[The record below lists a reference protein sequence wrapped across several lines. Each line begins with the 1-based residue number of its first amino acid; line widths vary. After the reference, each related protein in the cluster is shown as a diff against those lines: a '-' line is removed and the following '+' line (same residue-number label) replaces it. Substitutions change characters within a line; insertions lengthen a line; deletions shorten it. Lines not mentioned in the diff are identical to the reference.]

1 MLFRSLKSVIGVSNI
16 GDGKEELDTKIQ
28 SVKDMLDNKMKTLF
42 EIRSSSIKSVKAL
55 LGVLNKVFNEFGFM
69 IKTMQEGDN
78 KNRHYIYK
86 FIRLEVLEDYLE
98 RSRNVVEEIEM

>member
-1 MLFRSLKSVIGVSNI
+1 
-16 GDGKEELDTKIQ
+16 
-28 SVKDMLDNKMKTLF
+28 MKTLF

-86 FIRLEVLEDYLE
+86 FIIFFLISKKIFNYH
-98 RSRNVVEEIEM
+98 NH